1 MIHRGDAIMIRT
13 VCALAAASM
22 SLAATAQTA
31 PAGGGL
37 LDKAV
42 NQPGTSWTFYGDK
55 YKAKATKAAGIPGD
69 EAVHV
74 TIAAKGANPWD
85 IGATSASVKPVQA
98 NDTMLLAVYLRAP
111 DAGEGQTIDLPIG
124 IGEAAA
130 PYGVVAQDVAKV
142 GPGWKLYYASG
153 RAGKAYAPGAI
164 RATVHLAGAKQVVEL
179 GPVFLLDM
187 GANQDPAK
195 LPHN

>member
-1 MIHRGDAIMIRT
+1 MIRIAVASAMAGLCFAT
-13 VCALAAASM
+13 PVLAQS
-22 SLAATAQTA
+22 A

-42 NQPGTSWTFYGDK
+42 NQPGTSWNFYGEK
-55 YKAKATKAAGIPGD
+55 YKAKATQAPGIPGD

-74 TIAAKGANPWD
+74 AVAAKGANPWD
-85 IGATSASVKPVQA
+85 IGATSATVKPVQA

-111 DAGEGQTIDLPIG
+111 DAAEGQTIDLPIG

-130 PYGVVAQDVAKV
+130 PYGVLAQDMAKV
-142 GPGWKLYYASG
+142 GPSWKLYYAAG
-153 RAGKAYAPGAI
+153 RAGRAYAPGAI
-164 RATVHLAGAKQVVEL
+164 RATVQLAGAKQVVEL

-187 GANQDPAK
+187 GAAQDPAK

>member
-1 MIHRGDAIMIRT
+1 MIRT
-13 VCALAAASM
+13 TFGLATVFLCVAAPAL
-22 SLAATAQTA
+22 AQTA

-42 NQPGTSWTFYGDK
+42 NQPGTSWSFYGDK
-55 YKAKATKAAGIPGD
+55 YKAKAAKAPGIPG
-69 EAVHV
+69 EEGVHV

-85 IGATSASVKPVQA
+85 IGATSATVKPVQA
-98 NDTMLLAVYLRAP
+98 NDAMLLAVYLRAP
-111 DAGEGQTIDLPIG
+111 EAPEGQTIDLPIG
-124 IGEAAA
+124 IGESAA
-130 PYGVVAQDVAKV
+130 PYGVVAQEVAKV

-153 RAGKAYAPGAI
+153 RATKAYAPGAI
-164 RATVHLAGAKQVVEL
+164 RANVHLAGAKQVVEL

>member
-1 MIHRGDAIMIRT
+1 MIRT
-13 VCALAAASM
+13 AFVLAAASM
-22 SLAATAQTA
+22 SLAVPAMAQTA

-55 YKAKATKAAGIPGD
+55 YKAKAIKAAGIPG
-69 EAVHV
+69 E
-74 TIAAKGANPWD
+74 D
-85 IGATSASVKPVQA
+85 IGATSATVKPVQA
-98 NDTMLLAVYLRAP
+98 NDALLLAVYLRAP
-111 DAGEGQTIDLPIG
+111 DAAEGQTIDLPIG

-130 PYGVVAQDVAKV
+130 PYGVVAQDVARV
-142 GPGWKLYYASG
+142 GSGWKLYYASG
-153 RAGKAYAPGAI
+153 RAAKAYAPGAI

-187 GANQDPAK
+187 GASQDPAK